1 MRNSCGLTV
10 ARTDTSA
17 AFDNSAVTE
26 LAVYNLDDGAAPC
39 ILPVAGRRCE
49 TGQAAFLV
57 CLLD

>member
-1 MRNSCGLTV
+1 M
-10 ARTDTSA
+10 ARTALSV
-17 AFDNSAVTE
+17 AFDSSAVME

-39 ILPVAGRRCE
+39 ILPVAGRRWE